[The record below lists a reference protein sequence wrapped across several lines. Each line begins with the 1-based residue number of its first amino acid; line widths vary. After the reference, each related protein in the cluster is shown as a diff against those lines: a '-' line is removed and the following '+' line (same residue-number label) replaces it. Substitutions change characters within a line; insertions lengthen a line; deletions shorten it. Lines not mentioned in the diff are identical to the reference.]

1 VKRLLVFVLALAAC
15 DQTAKQEHAKDA
27 APAQVGVVDLK
38 GSWKNERGS
47 ELKIDSVVD
56 GKISG
61 SFRSGV
67 GRVDPSASFPL
78 TGFMRGDVVGF
89 VVDFGSA
96 GSVGSWAGQI
106 DGNRL
111 VTTWHLARNVPDE
124 DEANALWSAM
134 LTGGDVFTRP

>member
-1 VKRLLVFVLALAAC
+1 VKRFALLALFALSAC
-15 DQTAKQEHAKDA
+15 DQTAKQELPKQA
-27 APAQVGVVDLK
+27 ALDVVDLT

-61 SFRSGV
+61 GFRSGV
-67 GRVDPSASFPL
+67 GRVDPSSWFPL
-78 TGFMRGDVVGF
+78 TGFIRGDVVGF

-106 DGNRL
+106 DGKRL
-111 VTTWHLARNVPDE
+111 VTTWHLARNVPDA

-134 LTGGDVFTRP
+134 LTGSDVFVRQ